1 MIVKSNNN
9 INYFGPKALFDPNF
23 IPPSLLYRKKE
34 EQTLYS
40 ILSDSI
46 SDDFCLNILYQGING
61 IGKKVII
68 NKVIND
74 LLIQKNES
82 NQVNKV
88 IIDCKEKNLEELIFS
103 LLTELNTLQTL
114 DLDLNSLLNS
124 RISHLW
130 NICKL
135 VIKKI
140 ENPLFL
146 IVNNMEFM
154 EPQIF
159 NKFLQLGRET
169 HLTLISTMNK
179 ILKPGTLE
187 LFSKFDFKKKLNYF
201 TYQEL
206 YNILKQRVMLTF
218 SHEIDNEL
226 IQYITDLV
234 CEQYVPVPGKGVEIL
249 RDLYP
254 ILKNKTN
261 FRNFELLEICQNE
274 FDVFQITDE
283 FSMLSY
289 IAEEDLLNILFLDNL
304 SNYFTC
310 NMKYYI
316 SLKELQELYDL
327 ACENLEYNRSISEFN
342 KLSREMINIGIL
354 KPSKRTIS
362 KNNIY
367 SSNKTLNSE
376 FFFLLINPKQ
386 LKIIIDTIFSF

>member
-9 INYFGPKALFDPNF
+9 LNYFGPKALFDPNF
-23 IPPSLLYRKKE
+23 IPPNLLYRKKE
-34 EQTLYS
+34 EQALHS

-46 SDDFCLNILYQGING
+46 SDNFSLNMLYQGING

-68 NKVIND
+68 NKVISD
-74 LLIQKNES
+74 LLMPTNES

-88 IIDCKEKNLEELIFS
+88 MIDCKEKKLEELIFS
-103 LLTELNTLQTL
+103 LLTELKTLQTL
-114 DLDLNSLLNS
+114 DFDIRSLLTSN
-124 RISHLW
+124 ISHLW

-169 HLTLISTMNK
+169 HLTLISTVNK
-179 ILKPGTLE
+179 ILRPGTLD
-187 LFSKFDFKKKLNYF
+187 LFSEFDFKKKLNYF
-201 TYQEL
+201 TYKEL

-254 ILKNKTN
+254 LLKNKTN

-274 FDVFQITDE
+274 FDVFQIADE

-304 SNYFTC
+304 SNYFTSKM
-310 NMKYYI
+310 NYYI
-316 SLKELQELYDL
+316 SLKELRELYDL
-327 ACENLEYNRSISEFN
+327 SCENLEYSRSTSEFN
-342 KLSREMINIGIL
+342 KLSRELINVGIL
-354 KPSKRTIS
+354 KPSKKTNS
-362 KNNIY
+362 KNSFY
-367 SSNKTLNSE
+367 SNNKPINSE

-386 LKIIIDTIFSF
+386 LKIIIDTIFNS

>member
-9 INYFGPKALFDPNF
+9 LNYFGPKALFDPNF
-23 IPPSLLYRKKE
+23 IPPNLLYRKKE
-34 EQTLYS
+34 EQALHS

-46 SDDFCLNILYQGING
+46 SDNFSLNMLYQGING

-68 NKVIND
+68 NKVISD
-74 LLIQKNES
+74 LLMPTNES

-88 IIDCKEKNLEELIFS
+88 MIDCKEKKLEELIFS
-103 LLTELNTLQTL
+103 LLTELKTLQTL
-114 DLDLNSLLNS
+114 DFDIRSLLTSN
-124 RISHLW
+124 ISHLW

-135 VIKKI
+135 LIKKI

-169 HLTLISTMNK
+169 HLTLISTVNK
-179 ILKPGTLE
+179 ILRPGTLD
-187 LFSKFDFKKKLNYF
+187 LFSEFDFKKKLNYF
-201 TYQEL
+201 TYKEL

-254 ILKNKTN
+254 LLKNKTN

-274 FDVFQITDE
+274 FDVFQIADE

-304 SNYFTC
+304 SNYFTSKM
-310 NMKYYI
+310 NYYI
-316 SLKELQELYDL
+316 SLKELRELYDL
-327 ACENLEYNRSISEFN
+327 SCENLEYSRSTSEFN
-342 KLSREMINIGIL
+342 KLSRELINVGIL
-354 KPSKRTIS
+354 KPSKKTNS
-362 KNNIY
+362 KNSFY
-367 SSNKTLNSE
+367 SNNKPINSE

-386 LKIIIDTIFSF
+386 LKIIIDTIFNS